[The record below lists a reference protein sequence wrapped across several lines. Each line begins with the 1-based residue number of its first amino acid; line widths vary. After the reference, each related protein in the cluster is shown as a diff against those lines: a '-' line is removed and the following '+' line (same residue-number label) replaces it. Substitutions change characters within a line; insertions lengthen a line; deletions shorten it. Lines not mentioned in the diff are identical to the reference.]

1 VKERADMLPARSARS
16 HTLGGKQVDREEY
29 ILSVALMLGFIIIVL
44 AAVALVELR
53 SEETSVKLPI
63 AIEAEHHNRSWIF

>member
-1 VKERADMLPARSARS
+1 LPARSARS

-29 ILSVALMLGFIIIVL
+29 ILSVALMLGFIVIVL

-53 SEETSVKLPI
+53 SEEIPVIIPV
-63 AIEAEHHNRSWIF
+63 AIEAEHNSREYRF

>member
-1 VKERADMLPARSARS
+1 
-16 HTLGGKQVDREEY
+16 
-29 ILSVALMLGFIIIVL
+29 LSVALMLGFIIIVL

-53 SEETSVKLPI
+53 SEETTVIIPA